1 MLPIFFFPSLFVGV
15 IPEPV
20 HDVGS
25 LQGGVGDEVLVLQ
38 PSLRPVRRLH
48 LFLAVLHKVERDRSN
63 LTLGFALSLIP
74 GNARLEKK
82 LCLDFT
88 QIHTGL
94 WTLDRHLIVEEDV
107 VVQLALHRPLP
118 SVQ

>member
-1 MLPIFFFPSLFVGV
+1 MLPIFFFPSLFVRV

-38 PSLRPVRRLH
+38 PRLRPVGRLH
-48 LFLAVLHKVERDRSN
+48 LFLAVLHKVERDRRN
-63 LTLGFALSLIP
+63 LTLCFALSLIP
-74 GNARLEKK
+74 GNPRLEKK
-82 LCLDFT
+82 LCFDFT
-88 QIHTGL
+88 QKHTGHC
-94 WTLDRHLIVEEDV
+94 HLIVEEDV
-107 VVQLALHRPLP
+107 VVQFALHRPLA

>member
-25 LQGGVGDEVLVLQ
+25 LQGGVGDEVLVLE
-38 PSLRPVRRLH
+38 PRLRPVRRLH
-48 LFLAVLHKVERDRSN
+48 LFLAVLHKVERDRRN
-63 LTLGFALSLIP
+63 LTLCFALSLIP
-74 GNARLEKK
+74 GNPRLEKR
-82 LCLDFT
+82 LCFDFT
-88 QIHTGL
+88 QMHTGH
-94 WTLDRHLIVEEDV
+94 WTLESHLIVEEDV
-107 VVQLALHRPLP
+107 VVQLALHRPLA